1 MLRRY
6 SAQPLN
12 TERTNVIN
20 ASAASCNVFRMLLT
34 IDAAPSGW
42 VTRKNTNNAAP
53 DRIRTF
59 LTFTGC
65 YSVSVRVLLL
75 NLFLKMVVPHDAAER
90 EASTALGA
98 KARHARGFRLRFVF
112 VAASDAPMIRCVG
125 AVVHDTAGRLLMIR
139 RANEPG
145 RGQWSLP
152 GGRVEP
158 GESDA
163 SAVARELREET
174 GLEVRVGSLIGSV
187 QRGPFLIFDYAAEA
201 VGGEL
206 VAGDDASAAAWVTRA
221 EFARLGAE
229 NLLVAQLADTLDGW
243 QALPRA

>member
-1 MLRRY
+1 
-6 SAQPLN
+6 
-12 TERTNVIN
+12 
-20 ASAASCNVFRMLLT
+20 
-34 IDAAPSGW
+34 
-42 VTRKNTNNAAP
+42 
-53 DRIRTF
+53 
-59 LTFTGC
+59 
-65 YSVSVRVLLL
+65 LLL
-75 NLFLKMVVPHDAAER
+75 NLLFLKTVVPHAAAER

-98 KARHARGFRLRFVF
+98 KAPHTRGLRLRFVI
-112 VAASDAPMIRCVG
+112 VSPSDDPAIRCVG
-125 AVVHDTAGRLLMIR
+125 AVVHDAAGRLLLVR

-174 GLEVRVGSLIGSV
+174 GLEVRVGSLVGSV

-201 VGGEL
+201 VGGTL
-206 VAGDDASAAAWVTRA
+206 CAGDDASDVAFVTA
-221 EFARLGAE
+221 EEFARLGA
-229 NLLVAQLADTLDGW
+229 NDLLVAQLADTLAGW

>member
-1 MLRRY
+1 MIR
-6 SAQPLN
+6 
-12 TERTNVIN
+12 
-20 ASAASCNVFRMLLT
+20 ASAACCNVSRMLFT
-34 IDAAPSGW
+34 IDAAPSGC

-65 YSVSVRVLLL
+65 YSVSVGGLLL
-75 NLFLKMVVPHDAAER
+75 NSFLKTVVPHTAAER

-98 KARHARGFRLRFVF
+98 KAPHTRGLRLRFVI
-112 VAASDAPMIRCVG
+112 VIPSDDPVIRCVG
-125 AVVHDTAGRLLMIR
+125 AVVHDAAGRLLLVR

-174 GLEVRVGSLIGSV
+174 GLEVRVGSLVGSV

-206 VAGDDASAAAWVTRA
+206 RAGDDASDTAFVTSA
-221 EFARLGAE
+221 EFARLLTDD
-229 NLLVAQLADTLDGW
+229 LLVAQLADTLAGW